1 MAPNDTEV
9 GAKVAFEISEDQY
22 DQLRELVAALRAA
35 PGDRAVVSGLT
46 DLILDLTDTGLNYF
60 FLYSLESI
68 GVGALRRKGAE
79 IALGTAGRV
88 LPPVVRST
96 VGSMSEDQLLKLADF
111 IEHMVS
117 RPGQD
122 P

>member
-1 MAPNDTEV
+1 MAPHDTEV
-9 GAKVAFEISEDQY
+9 GATVAFEISEDQY
-22 DQLRELVAALRAA
+22 DQLRKLLAALRAD
-35 PGDRAVVSGLT
+35 PGERAVVSELT
-46 DLILDLTDTGLNYF
+46 DLILDLTDTGLSYF

-96 VGSMSEDQLLKLADF
+96 VGSMTEDQLLKLADF

-117 RPGQD
+117 EQVQD

>member
-1 MAPNDTEV
+1 MAHNDTEV
-9 GAKVAFEISEDQY
+9 GGTVAFEISEAQY
-22 DQLRELVAALRAA
+22 AQLLELVAALRAD
-35 PGDRAVVSGLT
+35 PGDHAVVSGLT
-46 DLILDLTDTGLNYF
+46 DLVLDLTDTGLNYF

-79 IALGTAGRV
+79 LALGTAGRV

-96 VGSMSEDQLLKLADF
+96 VGSMTEDQLLKLADF

-117 RPGQD
+117 GPVQQ
-122 P
+122 

>member
-1 MAPNDTEV
+1 MPTSETES
-9 GAKVAFEISEDQY
+9 GGRVAFEISPAQY
-22 DQLRELVAALRAA
+22 ARVLEIVSALREEPA
-35 PGDRAVVSGLT
+35 DRDVVSSLI
-46 DLILDLTDTGLNYF
+46 DLVLDLTDTGLNYF
-60 FLYSLESI
+60 FLHSLELI

-96 VGSMSEDQLLKLADF
+96 VGSMTEGQLLKLADF

-117 RPGQD
+117 GPAQD
-122 P
+122 R